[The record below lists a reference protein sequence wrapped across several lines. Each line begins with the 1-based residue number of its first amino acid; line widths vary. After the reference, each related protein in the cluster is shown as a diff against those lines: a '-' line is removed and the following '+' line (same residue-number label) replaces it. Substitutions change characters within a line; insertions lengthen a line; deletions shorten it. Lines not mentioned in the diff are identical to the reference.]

1 MLQQKQLL
9 GKFRLETT
17 LVLETGLHIGGG
29 GGNLDIGGL
38 DKPVARNP
46 ITLFPYLPGSSIKG
60 KLRSILERI
69 ENKPLNR
76 SGSR

>member
-29 GGNLDIGGL
+29 GGNLVIGFLATGL
-38 DKPVARNP
+38 SNP
-46 ITLFPYLPGSSIKG
+46 PISK
-60 KLRSILERI
+60 
-69 ENKPLNR
+69 
-76 SGSR
+76 